1 MVNGVTCTSNGL
13 STVYVAANNG
23 FFLGPI
29 GATPYIYNENNNINF
44 RYMNGSTTVYANVR
58 DMVNAIN
65 ARLPLSGGSISGS
78 LSVSGTITSVGDMYV
93 RQSNAAVYLNFVNDL
108 HNGHVGVSS
117 ASNFGLYSDKYSKWV
132 IVCKKDGTV
141 TTNTTS
147 DRRAKHDL
155 GLIPEPEML
164 DILRGVKNHKY
175 TYKTDGEGIEQYGL
189 MAQELRDLLIRGGY
203 GYRHILQI
211 SLNGTDGDLT
221 NNLLEPEENVL
232 YSIDYSKLIP
242 LLHDGWQYHDAEIE
256 KMKINMQGCLS
267 RVETEISVLRAELEQ
282 LKQQR
287 ASVA

>member
-1 MVNGVTCTSNGL
+1 M
-13 STVYVAANNG
+13 
-23 FFLGPI
+23 
-29 GATPYIYNENNNINF
+29 
-44 RYMNGSTTVYANVR
+44 
-58 DMVNAIN
+58 
-65 ARLPLSGGSISGS
+65 
-78 LSVSGTITSVGDMYV
+78 
-93 RQSNAAVYLNFVNDL
+93 
-108 HNGHVGVSS
+108 SS